1 MVQNES
7 HVMAPAQE
15 RLFDVRSRRSSTHS
29 KSEQAVEHEKN
40 GRGRGISRRLVDHAR
55 RSALD
60 HGTLVWCR
68 TKVL

>member
-7 HVMAPAQE
+7 LVMAPAQE
-15 RLFDVRSRRSSTHS
+15 RIFDVRSRRPSAHS
-29 KSEQAVEHEKN
+29 KPEQAVDHEKN
-40 GRGRGISRRLVDHAR
+40 GRGRATSRRMVDHAR